1 MDNLAGRSEPR
12 PTVRDMASAA
22 RGQRLV
28 ARPVRSFPPALPTEP
43 VMIAAPPAPLEPE
56 GSKWATTLLPAL
68 SSLGIVGFAFV
79 SGSAL
84 YIALGVG
91 MAVLAIGA
99 TVGMRVASGRS
110 RARRHEAVRARYSA
124 HLDQRHT
131 ELTELAARQRQ
142 SLEVTHPDPSRWPG
156 VVASEQLW
164 ERRPAD
170 ADFLVVRIGR
180 GRHPLAGGVRREQS
194 PPTADEEADLRD
206 EAALLVAV
214 HAHVDDV
221 PLALDLRTVHS
232 LGLTGPAP
240 HVWPALR
247 ALVLGVA
254 VMHAPGEVSFAGLVP
269 DEEAA
274 WLGLLPH
281 TLAVTS
287 DPQELARLV
296 AGHVPAAATNDAL
309 GGGRRPTHSGLVLV
323 VGAAACRL
331 VPALLAEWTSRADLT
346 CLVVDPDDGAL
357 PPSLAGLAGL
367 DDDGLT
373 VRYADGSPPLVV
385 ARPEAVGH
393 KDAERLAR
401 ELAGCRTVAEGRSS
415 RCGPVRLRPLLE
427 LPSEQQAGRL
437 AVPLGQDTTERCLE
451 LDLAEAALGGSGPH
465 GLLIGATGSGK
476 SELLRTVIAGLVY
489 RFSPDELGLV
499 CWDFKGGAAVLPF
512 AELPHVRGTVTNL
525 ESEPRLLERAD
536 RSLRAEMRRR
546 QQLLRNAGVDSVAD
560 YRRCPAAAAAPLPT
574 LVLVVDE
581 FSELLGAAPDL
592 LDLFVSLGRLGRSL
606 GIHLLLASQR
616 LDEGRLRGLESHL
629 RYRICLRTF
638 SAADSTT
645 VLGTD
650 AAYRLP
656 ATPGSGLLAVDGR
669 VTRFDA
675 ALADGLE
682 ALVAEVA
689 SRWAGVAVPD
699 ATLWEPPLPDDLAPL
714 HVVPRPE
721 APLLVTVGLVDRP
734 DLQCREPLQA
744 DLAAGHL
751 AIVGAPRSGRST
763 AAAAV
768 VAQFAASASPQQLQV
783 YVLTDGSPALADVA
797 RLPHVGTVGSIT
809 DGEQVTAIVETL
821 TELCR
826 SRGSSGS
833 RGSSEADDGFGV
845 VVLVVDDWVRL
856 RRSHESAADA
866 VTELAASGLTRRLH
880 LVVTGGGWGDFRAG
894 LREHLSHRWELRLAD
909 PYESEHGKARAATLS
924 RARPGRLLTPD
935 GHEAQI
941 ARPALARVP
950 DLAPTPDQDRTG
962 HAHRAPA
969 LRALPAT
976 VPLAPLLR
984 AGTVCLGV
992 GGGLHTAATV
1002 DVARP
1007 GRHLVVAGDGGSGR
1021 STALRTVLAQLD
1033 PARDDLWVM
1042 DRRRSLL
1049 TAVPPG
1055 SRYAF
1060 SPRAISAALADLA
1073 EHLRDRLP
1081 VDEGVQAHGGARF
1094 PSPEAASLAV
1104 APPPTQVLVIDDYD
1118 LLPSSGL
1125 DGGLGP
1131 LTELLPFAD
1140 EIGLSVVVA
1149 RRNGGRVGYDQGWQ
1163 LLVEGRFT
1171 GLALSGDPMDG
1182 LPFPGVRPRPLP
1194 PGRGQ
1199 LVGRGQPP
1207 RLIHIARAEGV
1218 SPGVTGLPAGRAA
1231 APVPKRESCNGGHSS
1246 ASAMGS

>member
-1 MDNLAGRSEPR
+1 
-12 PTVRDMASAA
+12 MASAA
-22 RGQRLV
+22 RGPRLV
-28 ARPVRSFPPALPTEP
+28 PRPVRTFPPALPTEP
-43 VMIAAPPAPLEPE
+43 VVLAAPPAPLEPE
-56 GSKWATTLLPAL
+56 GAKWATTLLPAL

-142 SLEVTHPDPSRWPG
+142 SREVTHPDPSRWTA

-164 ERRPAD
+164 ERRPRD
-170 ADFLVVRIGR
+170 ADFLVARIGR

-194 PPTADEEADLRD
+194 PPAADEEADLRD

-296 AGHVPAAATNDAL
+296 VDDVPAAGTKDAL
-309 GGGRRPTHSGLVLV
+309 GGGRRPTHGGLVLV
-323 VGAAACRL
+323 VGAATCRL

-346 CLVVDPDDGAL
+346 CLVVDPDASAL
-357 PPSLAGLAGL
+357 PPSLAGLVGL

-373 VRYADGSPPLVV
+373 VRYADGSAPLVV
-385 ARPEAVGH
+385 ARPDAVGH
-393 KDAERLAR
+393 EDAEQLAR
-401 ELAGCRTVAEGRSS
+401 ELAGYRTVAEFRSS
-415 RCGPVRLRPLLE
+415 RLGPVRLRPLLE
-427 LPSEQQAGRL
+427 LPCERPAGRL
-437 AVPLGQDTTERCLE
+437 AVPLGQDTTDRCLE

-476 SELLRTVIAGLVY
+476 SELLRTVIAGLVH
-489 RFSPDELGLV
+489 RFSPVDLGLV

-536 RSLRAEMRRR
+536 HSLRAEMRRR
-546 QQLLRNAGVDSVAD
+546 QQLLRNAGVDGVAD

-675 ALADGLE
+675 ALADDLE

-689 SRWAGVAVPD
+689 FRWANVAVPD

-714 HVVPRPE
+714 HVVPRPG
-721 APLLVTVGLVDRP
+721 ATLLVTVGLVDRP
-734 DLQCREPLQA
+734 DLQCREPLQT

-751 AIVGAPRSGRST
+751 AVVGAPRSGRST

-768 VAQFAASASPQQLQV
+768 VAQLAASATPQQLQV
-783 YVLTDGSPALADVA
+783 YVLTDGSPALTDVA
-797 RLPHVGTVGSIT
+797 RLPHVGTVGLIT
-809 DGEQVTAIVETL
+809 DGEQVIAIVETL
-821 TELCR
+821 TGLCR
-826 SRGSSGS
+826 SRGSSDSSGS
-833 RGSSEADDGFGV
+833 GRSSEADDGFGA

-856 RRSHESAADA
+856 RRSHEWAADA
-866 VTELAASGLTRRLH
+866 VTELAASGLSRRLH
-880 LVVTGGGWGDFRAG
+880 LVVTGSGWGDFRAG

-909 PYESEHGKARAATLS
+909 PYESEHGKARAAALT

-941 ARPALARVP
+941 ARPALARVS
-950 DLAPTPDQDRTG
+950 DLPRAPDQDRTG

-1033 PARDDLWVM
+1033 PARDDLWVL

-1081 VDEGVQAHGGARF
+1081 VDEGVQAHGGARL
-1094 PSPEAASLAV
+1094 PIAEAASLAV

-1118 LLPSSGL
+1118 LLPSAGL

-1163 LLVEGRFT
+1163 LLVEGGFT

-1182 LPFPGVRPRPLP
+1182 VPFPGVRPRPLP
-1194 PGRGQ
+1194 PGRGH

-1207 RLIHIARAEGV
+1207 RLIHIARAAGE
-1218 SPGVTGLPAGRAA
+1218 SPGVTGLPTGRAA
-1231 APVPKRESCNGGHSS
+1231 APVPKREPCNGDHPP
-1246 ASAMGS
+1246 ASVVGS